1 MQMVSSNCPS
11 ASAFDDSSVSYEPKG
26 FYLAASNS
34 GGLNEVFNNIFSSIT
49 SEPVHPLETA
59 QGTEGVTFI
68 DELGDGMEVINVT
81 SLNYADKAY
90 KPTKN
95 ADGSYSFN
103 AEVDG
108 NIMAE
113 GKQNLSAIQVRI
125 VKGINLEGDT
135 ISILFQPI
143 CSLL

>member
-1 MQMVSSNCPS
+1 
-11 ASAFDDSSVSYEPKG
+11 
-26 FYLAASNS
+26 
-34 GGLNEVFNNIFSSIT
+34 
-49 SEPVHPLETA
+49 
-59 QGTEGVTFI
+59 
-68 DELGDGMEVINVT
+68 MEVINVT
-81 SLNYADKAY
+81 SLNYAGKAY

-135 ISILFQPI
+135 IEYSVPANLLPLVKYHKSEDGKMSIEKKLYR
-143 CSLL
+143 LL